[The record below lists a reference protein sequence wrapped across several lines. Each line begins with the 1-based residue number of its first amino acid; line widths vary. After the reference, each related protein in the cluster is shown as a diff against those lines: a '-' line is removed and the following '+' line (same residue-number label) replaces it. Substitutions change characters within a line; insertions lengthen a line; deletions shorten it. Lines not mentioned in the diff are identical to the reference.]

1 MSGKRKRLSA
11 KEKAIKL
18 LEIYH
23 TSKDVFTLQQIE
35 KAGAAAGV
43 VMNTIKDINQELVND
58 GQVETDK
65 IGNQCYFWYDGS
77 LKYVFFHFDSLCAFL
92 LSATIRHHFIRLP
105 TGPFPAKLRSRKP

>member
-77 LKYVFFHFDSLCAFL
+77 LKQLNF
-92 LSATIRHHFIRLP
+92 RFITNPPGRM
-105 TGPFPAKLRSRKP
+105 GRV